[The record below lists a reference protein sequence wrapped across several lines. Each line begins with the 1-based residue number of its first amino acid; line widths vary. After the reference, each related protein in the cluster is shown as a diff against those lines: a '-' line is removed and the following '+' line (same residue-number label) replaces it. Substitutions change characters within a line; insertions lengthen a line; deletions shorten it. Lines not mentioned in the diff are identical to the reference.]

1 MDRQYRARRGQA
13 MVFVALTMVVL
24 CGMAAVSVDVGMVT
38 SKQHLLRNA
47 AFGAVIG
54 HPRYTIEVNALA
66 GQPSVAATNTP
77 GPTATSYPTD
87 TPTPPVPTSTP
98 TSTPT
103 PSPTMCTVHIASLTS
118 LSGDHG
124 YYWTFRSSAD

>member
-1 MDRQYRARRGQA
+1 IA
-13 MVFVALTMVVL
+13 
-24 CGMAAVSVDVGMVT
+24 
-38 SKQHLLRNA
+38 
-47 AFGAVIG
+47 
-54 HPRYTIEVNALA
+54 VNALA

-103 PSPTMCTVHIASLTS
+103 NSPTATPSSTMCTVHIPFTS
-118 LSGDHG
+118 LVGPQGFYYTFTSSASGDITAS
-124 YYWTFRSSAD
+124 WTITPGSSNKSVYLGLYSGTPTPLTAGSNPSNVD